1 MHCLVALLLEVI
13 TLAIIPLLLGLFFV
27 VLVFATR
34 VIMVLIVLMA
44 TVMSLV
50 VAIALVALTAIAIFA
65 TMLRVA
71 QIMDA
76 SDGKMSRLLLFWLLL
91 LLDPVMD
98 TSCFIGSLTLLKKG
112 IAKEGPWAPFCLF
125 LQTCTDAPWAVQRR
139 FFCSSLVLWATPL
152 FNGYSHCQGSQGA
165 VHNAA

>member
-1 MHCLVALLLEVI
+1 MHGLITLLPEVI
-13 TLAIIPLLLGLFFV
+13 ALAIIPLLLGLFLGL
-27 VLVFATR
+27 LVFATR
-34 VIMVLIVLMA
+34 VIMALIVLMA

-50 VAIALVALTAIAIFA
+50 VGITLVDLMVVAIFA
-65 TMLRVA
+65 TMLWVA

-76 SDGKMSRLLLFWLLL
+76 RDGKMSRLLLFWLLL
-91 LLDPVMD
+91 LLDLVMD

-112 IAKEGPWAPFCLF
+112 IAKEGPWAPFCSF

-139 FFCSSLVLWATPL
+139 FFCSSLALWATPL

-165 VHNAA
+165 VLNAA